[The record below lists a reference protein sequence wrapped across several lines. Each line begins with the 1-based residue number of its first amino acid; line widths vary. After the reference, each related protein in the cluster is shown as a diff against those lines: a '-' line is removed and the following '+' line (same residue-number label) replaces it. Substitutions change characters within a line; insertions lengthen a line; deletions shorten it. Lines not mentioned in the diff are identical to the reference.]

1 MFYWL
6 FTEGRILLSGWLT
19 PLLCL
24 TVLSPLVLSAVL
36 GAGIQRTSDERV
48 IGWKQAVVWLTHL
61 IVLLSIST
69 FYLMLVGNMALQ
81 TTRGRQTTNA
91 LIQALT
97 GAPSNINATRLFL
110 FSVLLIFLNILVALV
125 LHNGIKNGGWL
136 RERVDR
142 LRNPQV
148 KRGALGSSHFC
159 TQREYK
165 RFRHEDEDG
174 LTLLGAFWGENKRR
188 LDLGTGRFSLSGE
201 DVARGLL
208 TLGGPGSGKT
218 QGIIL
223 PAIADRMLAGHSL
236 IVADP
241 QGEITSHILKYA
253 AVTHHLVVVHDPTSA
268 IGPRYNLAEGI
279 NTISD
284 ARAIADVLV
293 PSATG
298 DSRFWSDSAAALL
311 AACLLRFPNL
321 GDIYN
326 AMNDLKALGQK
337 LASEKDDAALLA
349 NSFIASVGSDGKVAS
364 NIVATLATALTG
376 WASTDVRSNTS
387 ASDFDAELVVSQ
399 PTVVVLTCPGRM
411 RAVYASYLGA
421 TLRKLMLDLDT
432 IGERNKGPLPVPVGI
447 ILDEFPTLGKLDSLV
462 ADVNLVRKRRIS
474 IMIGAQTKGQFHMIY
489 GNEGTQALFTGLA
502 TQVIYGGCDADTA
515 EFYSKASGTATSD
528 ANQDDPNSQ
537 LRQRPLLTVD
547 EVVTPQ
553 IGNCTI
559 FARYVEAGFATQ
571 IVLNARLTRFYER
584 EDWEKQLAN
593 AKNIQ
598 PLLLER
604 GMPLD
609 LIPIA
614 IDVPITSTPPSTV
627 PSDESTAKPT
637 LELAAAALMAKV
649 AAETQKKSGGKVQM
663 TSMTAMRTQLH
674 QSTTSQSEAAS

>member
-1 MFYWL
+1 MIYWL
-6 FTEGRILLSGWLT
+6 FTDGRTLLGSLT
-19 PLLCL
+19 LPLLCL
-24 TVLSPLVLSAVL
+24 TLLLPLVVSAMF
-36 GAGIQRTSDERV
+36 GAGIQRSSETQS
-48 IGWKQAVVWLTHL
+48 IPGWKRGVKLFTHG
-61 IVLLSIST
+61 ILLLGVAT
-69 FYLMLVGNMALQ
+69 LYLSLVGDVAIQ
-81 TTRGRQTTNA
+81 PVRGRQATNA
-91 LIQALT
+91 VIRIIVGGPDNIQH
-97 GAPSNINATRLFL
+97 IRLFM
-110 FSVLLIFLNILVALV
+110 FGVMLVFVSFIVTLG

-142 LRNPQV
+142 LRSPQV

-165 RFRHEDEDG
+165 RFRREDSEG
-174 LTLLGAFWGENKRR
+174 LILLGAFWGEDRRR
-188 LDLGTGRFSLSGE
+188 LDLGTGRFCLGGE
-201 DVARGLL
+201 DIARGIL

-241 QGEITSHILKYA
+241 QGEITAHVLKYA
-253 AVTHHLVVVHDPTSA
+253 AVTRHLVVVHDPTST

-279 NTISD
+279 DNVSD

-293 PSATG
+293 PSAQG
-298 DSRFWSDSAAALL
+298 DNRFWTDSAAALL
-311 AACLLRFPNL
+311 AACLIRFDNL

-326 AMNDLKALGQK
+326 AMNDLKALAQSLSSK
-337 LASEKDDAALLA
+337 KDDASLLA

-376 WASTDVRSNTS
+376 WASTDVRDNTA
-387 ASDFDAELVVSQ
+387 ASDFDAKLIVEQ

-432 IGERNKGPLPVPVGI
+432 IGERNRGPLPMPVGV

-502 TQVIYGGCDADTA
+502 TQVVYGGCDADTA
-515 EFYSKASGTATSD
+515 DFYSSASGTATQEGS
-528 ANQDDPNSQ
+528 ADDKYS
-537 LRQRPLLTVD
+537 RSRPLLTVD
-547 EVVTPQ
+547 EVITPQ

-559 FARYVEAGFATQ
+559 FARYVEVGFATQ
-571 IVLNARLTRFYER
+571 VVLNARLTRFYER
-584 EDWEKQLAN
+584 EDWKRRLKSGEGVE
-593 AKNIQ
+593 

-604 GMPLD
+604 G
-609 LIPIA
+609 IA
-614 IDVPITSTPPSTV
+614 
-627 PSDESTAKPT
+627 
-637 LELAAAALMAKV
+637 LELPPAPSNEVNHDKLREAYQLAMDKAQEKAGG
-649 AAETQKKSGGKVQM
+649 TQFTGLDVMRRTYEQRKQQM
-663 TSMTAMRTQLH
+663 
-674 QSTTSQSEAAS
+674 EIEP

>member
-6 FTEGRILLSGWLT
+6 FTEGRTLLGGCLAPLMCLTLLT
-19 PLLCL
+19 PII
-24 TVLSPLVLSAVL
+24 VSALL
-36 GAGIQRTSDERV
+36 GAGIQRTNDPQHGM
-48 IGWKQAVVWLTHL
+48 GWRSGTQLLTYAVV
-61 IVLLSIST
+61 LLGVST
-69 FYLMLVGNMALQ
+69 LYLMLLGTMAVQ
-81 TTRGRQTTNA
+81 PMRGRHITSGFVQLLN
-91 LIQALT
+91 
-97 GAPSNINATRLFL
+97 GAPPNVNAMRLFL
-110 FSVLLIFLNILVALV
+110 FGMILVILWLFV
-125 LHNGIKNGGWL
+125 ILGLHSGIKNGGWL

-159 TQREYK
+159 TMREYK
-165 RFRHEDEDG
+165 RFRREDAEG
-174 LTLLGAFWGENKRR
+174 LTLLGAFWGEDKRR
-188 LDLGTGRFSLSGE
+188 LDLGMGRFSFSGE
-201 DVARGLL
+201 DVARGIL

-241 QGEITSHILKYA
+241 QGEITGHILKYA
-253 AVTHHLVVVHDPTSA
+253 AVTRHLVVVHDPTSA
-268 IGPRYNLAEGI
+268 VGPRYNLAEGI
-279 NTISD
+279 DNVSD

-293 PSATG
+293 PSAAG
-298 DSRFWSDSAAALL
+298 DNRFWTDSAAALL
-311 AACLLRFPNL
+311 AACLIRFPNL
-321 GDIYN
+321 GEIYN
-326 AMNDLKALGQK
+326 AMNDLKGLAQK
-337 LASEKDDAALLA
+337 LASQKDDAALLA

-364 NIVATLATALTG
+364 NVVATLATALTG
-376 WASTDVRSNTS
+376 WASTDVRANTS
-387 ASDFDAELVVSQ
+387 ASDFDTELIVEQ

-432 IGERNKGPLPVPVGI
+432 IGERNKGPLPVPVGV

-515 EFYSKASGTATSD
+515 EFYSKASGTATTD
-528 ANQDDPNSQ
+528 ANQDDPNSH
-537 LRQRPLLTVD
+537 LRQRPLLTDD

-553 IGNCTI
+553 VGNCTI
-559 FARYVEAGFATQ
+559 FARYIEAGFATQ

-584 EDWEKQLAN
+584 EDWKQRLA
-593 AKNIQ
+593 ATKNVQ

-604 GMPLD
+604 GISLD
-609 LIPIA
+609 LKPVEMIVSP
-614 IDVPITSTPPSTV
+614 VSVTV
-627 PSDESTAKPT
+627 DETRKISKPT
-637 LELAAAALMAKV
+637 LELAASVLMAKV
-649 AAETQKKSGGKVQM
+649 AAETQKQSDDKVQVV
-663 TSMTAMRTQLH
+663 SMTEMREQRQKRLTVEQRM
-674 QSTTSQSEAAS
+674 TT

>member
-1 MFYWL
+1 MIYWL
-6 FTEGRILLSGWLT
+6 FTEGRAILSSLT
-19 PLLCL
+19 APLLCL
-24 TVLSPLVLSAVL
+24 TLLLPLVVSAIF
-36 GAGIQRTSDERV
+36 GAGIQRSSETQSTS
-48 IGWKQAVVWLTHL
+48 GWKRGVKLFTHG
-61 IVLLSIST
+61 ILLLGVAT
-69 FYLMLVGNMALQ
+69 LYLCLLGDVAIQ
-81 TTRGRQTTNA
+81 PVRGRQATNA
-91 LIQALT
+91 VIRAIVGGPDNIQHM
-97 GAPSNINATRLFL
+97 RLFM
-110 FSVLLIFLNILVALV
+110 FGVMLVFVSFIVTLG

-142 LRNPQV
+142 LRSPQV

-165 RFRHEDEDG
+165 RFRREDPEG
-174 LTLLGAFWGENKRR
+174 LILLGAFWGEEKRR
-188 LDLGTGRFSLSGE
+188 LDLGTGKFCLGGE
-201 DVARGLL
+201 DIARGIL

-241 QGEITSHILKYA
+241 QGEITAHVLKYA
-253 AVTHHLVVVHDPTSA
+253 AVTRHLVVVHDPTST

-279 NTISD
+279 NNVSD

-293 PSATG
+293 PSAQG
-298 DSRFWSDSAAALL
+298 DNRFWTDSAAALL
-311 AACLLRFPNL
+311 AACLIRFDNL

-326 AMNDLKALGQK
+326 AMNDLNT
-337 LASEKDDAALLA
+337 LAQSLSSKKDDASLLA

-376 WASTDVRSNTS
+376 WASTEVRDNTA
-387 ASDFDAELVVSQ
+387 ASDFDAELIVEQ

-432 IGERNKGPLPVPVGI
+432 IGERNRGPLPMPVGV

-502 TQVIYGGCDADTA
+502 TQVVYGGCDADTA
-515 EFYSKASGTATSD
+515 DFYSSASGTATQEGS
-528 ANQDDPNSQ
+528 ADDKYS
-537 LRQRPLLTVD
+537 RSRPLLTVD
-547 EVVTPQ
+547 EVITPQ
-553 IGNCTI
+553 VGNCTV
-559 FARYVEAGFATQ
+559 FARYVEVGFATQ
-571 IVLNARLTRFYER
+571 VVLNARLTRFYER
-584 EDWEKQLAN
+584 DDWKRRLKSGEGVE
-593 AKNIQ
+593 

-604 GMPLD
+604 G
-609 LIPIA
+609 IA
-614 IDVPITSTPPSTV
+614 
-627 PSDESTAKPT
+627 
-637 LELAAAALMAKV
+637 LELPPAPPNQVNHDKLREAYQLAMDKAQEKA
-649 AAETQKKSGGKVQM
+649 GGAQFTGLDVMRRTHEQRKQQM
-663 TSMTAMRTQLH
+663 
-674 QSTTSQSEAAS
+674 EIEP